1 MKFNHVNLCLIVL
14 IGLSTAAHAAPKR
27 KISLFTSQMTPIQF
41 RQSGLQKL
49 NSEELNNLNLWLGAV
64 LSAVM
69 RTDSSSQ
76 TNSGE
81 AEISTAVNDETFVID
96 KAVFKAKTYCFG
108 VNEGDRVRFIEGS
121 ASGACASA
129 KFLVLS
135 TGNIC
140 EVWCE

>member
-1 MKFNHVNLCLIVL
+1 MLCRDLRAFSPAIDYQADEILLDLARIPFSAGFFCHVPTLHSLLKKCLPARGRV
-14 IGLSTAAHAAPKR
+14 
-27 KISLFTSQMTPIQF
+27 
-41 RQSGLQKL
+41 
-49 NSEELNNLNLWLGAV
+49 
-64 LSAVM
+64 
-69 RTDSSSQ
+69 
-76 TNSGE
+76 
-81 AEISTAVNDETFVID
+81 ISTAVNDETFVID

-108 VNEGDRVRFIEGS
+108 VKEGDRVRFIEGS